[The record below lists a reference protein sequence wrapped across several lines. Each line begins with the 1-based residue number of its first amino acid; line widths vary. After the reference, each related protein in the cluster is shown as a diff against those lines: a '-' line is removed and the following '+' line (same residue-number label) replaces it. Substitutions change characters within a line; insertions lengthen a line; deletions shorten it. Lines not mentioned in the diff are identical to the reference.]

1 MTYMLTATGGTFDL
15 WLANPASDISILA
28 IAASLAKINRWGGH
42 TSRLYSVA
50 EHSLHVSHIMEREHA
65 ITHPA
70 ALMCGLMHDAHEAY
84 TGDLTS
90 PLKRVVNDLGRD
102 CWTRWEAMVQGQ
114 VLERFELTQHWREWT
129 DEVHRADLT
138 MLATEA
144 RDLMPPH
151 DRLAGDLR
159 EIPTSRELVLDAP
172 RYHQAT
178 WQQVRDEFL
187 DRFAELRE
195 RMQEHVALQADT
207 PAEA

>member
-1 MTYMLTATGGTFDL
+1 
-15 WLANPASDISILA
+15 
-28 IAASLAKINRWGGH
+28 
-42 TSRLYSVA
+42 
-50 EHSLHVSHIMEREHA
+50 
-65 ITHPA
+65 
-70 ALMCGLMHDAHEAY
+70 MCGLMHDAHEAF
-84 TGDLTS
+84 TGDVIS
-90 PLKRVVNDLGRD
+90 PIKDVLNALGD
-102 CWTRWEAMVQGQ
+102 GCWKRWETQVQAQ
-114 VLERFELTQHWREWT
+114 VLERFELTEHWRDWPA
-129 DEVHRADLT
+129 EVHRADRII
-138 MLATEA
+138 LATEA

-151 DRLAGDLR
+151 DRLARDLR